1 MSLKKKNTP
10 YILDCTFR
18 DGGYYNQWDFDD
30 NLVEKYLRL
39 LALSGIDIIEIGYRF
54 FKSKDYCGPFGFCSE
69 EFLDE
74 LNIDPKISVAV
85 MVNASEVLGSNED
98 LDRFKECFMN
108 AKKSRVD
115 IVRVAT
121 YMHDADKTEPLVDY
135 LKNQGYIVCINLMK
149 ISESGDQEIE
159 STVKQINEWK
169 IPADVLYIADSFGNL
184 DTEKTGKLIDLVSNY
199 WDGDIGFHAHNN
211 QGKALT
217 NTIAAMKRSATWLDS
232 TILGM
237 GRGAG
242 NASTESLMMELNQ
255 ENTDDEQRYD
265 SKAIF
270 PLVVE
275 EFESLK
281 KEHGWGHSLL
291 YEVSSRYSVHPT
303 YIQEILYK
311 KEKYSTDQILR
322 SLDKLTT
329 TDSTSYSTEIAESL
343 LVSSDIVKGEWDATG
358 YAEDRE
364 VLILGAGPEGSRN
377 SDQIERFIQRKSPLT
392 LSLNVNKSISE
403 EFIDAYVIVN
413 RVRLLTELNKKIS
426 KKMNIIL
433 PLHILSEDMRENV
446 KSKKI
451 LDYGCNISSGV
462 MSVADSHCIIPFE
475 LAIAYALSISIAG
488 NADAIYLAGFDGFEI
503 HDPRQDEMLELF
515 KLFKSISS
523 IPIISIT
530 KTNYPLEKRT
540 LHDPSI

>member
-1 MSLKKKNTP
+1 MSLEKKNMP

-30 NLVEKYLRL
+30 ELVEKYLRL

-69 EFLDE
+69 EFLE
-74 LNIDPKISVAV
+74 GLSIDPNISVAV
-85 MVNASEVLGSNED
+85 MVNASEVLNSNKD
-98 LDRFKECFMN
+98 LDRFKQSFISSN
-108 AKKSRVD
+108 KSRID

-121 YMHDADKTEPLVDY
+121 YMHDADKTETLVDY
-135 LKNQGYIVCINLMK
+135 LKKQGYTVCINLMK
-149 ISESGDQEIE
+149 ISESSESDIE
-159 STVKQINEWK
+159 ETVKQINQWK

-184 DTEKTGKLIDLVSNY
+184 DTQKTGKLVDLVSTF
-199 WDGDIGFHAHNN
+199 WSGDIGFHAHNN

-217 NTIAAMKRSATWLDS
+217 NTIAAMKQNATWLDS

-255 ENTDDEQRYD
+255 KNDNDDDRYD
-265 SKAIF
+265 PKAIF

-311 KEKYSTDQILR
+311 KDKYSTDQILR
-322 SLDKLTT
+322 SLERLITR
-329 TDSTSYSTEIAESL
+329 DSTSYSSEIAESL
-343 LVSSDIVKGEWDATG
+343 LVTDEIVKGGWDATG
-358 YAEDRE
+358 YAKDRE
-364 VLILGAGPEGSRN
+364 VLILGAGPEGVRN
-377 SDQIERFIQRKSPLT
+377 SDQIEKFIQRKDTLT
-392 LSLNVNKSISE
+392 LSLNVNRYISE
-403 EFIDAYVIVN
+403 DLIDAYVIVN
-413 RVRLLTELNKKIS
+413 RIRFLTELNKKIS
-426 KKMNIIL
+426 NDKSMIL
-433 PLHILSEDMRENV
+433 PLHILSEDMKDSI
-446 KSKKI
+446 KSNRV
-451 LDYGCNISSGV
+451 LDYGCNISSGL
-462 MSVADSHCIIPFE
+462 MEIDQNHCIIPFE
-475 LAIAYALSISIAG
+475 LAIAYALSISIVG
-488 NADAIYLAGFDGFEI
+488 NASKIYLAGFDGFEI
-503 HDPRQDEMLELF
+503 HDPRQDEMLEVF
-515 KLFKSISS
+515 NLFKSISS
-523 IPIISIT
+523 IPLISIT

-540 LHDPSI
+540 IHDPSI